1 MARLAARLPLRGL
14 ERRLARLPPYAALA
28 VLVLPSLLIVPVKIL
43 ALWMIAKGKALLGV
57 AVIVMAKLAGTALLA
72 WLFQLIQ
79 PALLGLAWFARL
91 MPRQNWG
98 IHSYPGAESLIDWMT
113 YEVYQNGEHVSVWDG
128 DKAVRLLSAVGFKN
142 SRVVDMDP
150 AWDLDLPVR
159 TAQSVYIVGE
169 R

>member
-1 MARLAARLPLRGL
+1 ML
-14 ERRLARLPPYAALA
+14 EQCFAALA
-28 VLVLPSLLIVPVKIL
+28 PGGIFRMAVPDFRV
-43 ALWMIAKGKALLGV
+43 V
-57 AVIVMAKLAGTALLA
+57 AERYLAGDE
-72 WLFQLIQ
+72 
-79 PALLGLAWFARL
+79 AWFAGL

-142 SRVVDMDP
+142 TRVVDMDP